1 MGVVKMKNFNK
12 ILITI
17 LAIIVIALII
27 FIIYRNRINDNKEV
41 SNNEDFEF
49 IKTSEIESIEE
60 IENPEEII
68 YYIDGNKKII
78 NRGTKEYEEIVDL
91 NRTRSISKWGLL
103 KTAITGLDEDT
114 PNSWL
119 EYKYDKFSIYF
130 SLKEDEE
137 NYLWVP
143 KNEGFMGVGAYG
155 YISSGREINIYI
167 NQNNK

>member
-1 MGVVKMKNFNK
+1 MVKMKNFNK
-12 ILITI
+12 ILIAI
-17 LAIIVIALII
+17 VAIIIIVLII
-27 FIIYRNRINDNKEV
+27 FVIYRNRTKDNKES
-41 SNNEDFEF
+41 SNNEVFEF
-49 IKTSEIESIEE
+49 VKTSKIKSLEE
-60 IENPEEII
+60 IENPEQII

-78 NRGTKEYEEIVDL
+78 NRGTKEYEEIVNL

-143 KNEGFMGVGAYG
+143 KNEGFMEVGAYG
-155 YISSGREINIYI
+155 YISSASEINKYI

>member
-1 MGVVKMKNFNK
+1 MVKMKNFNK

-17 LAIIVIALII
+17 LVIIVIALII

-143 KNEGFMGVGAYG
+143 KNEGFMEVGAYG
-155 YISSGREINIYI
+155 YISSAREINIYI